1 MSAFVRRLA
10 SRPIVQSLGIL
21 GAGSSAA
28 LAIGGV
34 NPLDAEDLILHPG
47 HYPWSHGGMFEAFDH
62 ASIRRGHQVY
72 TNVCASCH
80 SLELIAYRNLV
91 GVSHTED
98 EAKAMAEESQVLDG
112 PNDDGD
118 MFERPGKLSDYLPK
132 PFKNENAAR
141 KMNNGALPP
150 DLSLIVKARHAGP
163 DYIFSLLTGYCEEP
177 PAGVNVAEN
186 QYYNPYFPGGA
197 IGMAPPL
204 YSEVIEY
211 DDGTPAT
218 KSQLAKD
225 VVTFLNWC
233 AEPEHDDRKRMGM
246 KAMFIL
252 SMAAAATW
260 YTKRTKWAVL
270 KSRQIVQVAKK

>member
-1 MSAFVRRLA
+1 MFRRLL
-10 SRPIVQSLGIL
+10 SRPAVQSLGIFTS
-21 GAGSSAA
+21 GTAVA
-28 LAIGGV
+28 LTIGGV

-47 HYPWSHGGMFEAFDH
+47 NYPWTHGGMFEAFDH

-91 GVSHTED
+91 GVSHTEE
-98 EAKAMAEESQVLDG
+98 EAKVMAEETQVLDG

-132 PFKNENAAR
+132 PFKNEGAAR

-150 DLSLIVKARHAGP
+150 DLSLIVKARHGGP
-163 DYIFSLLTGYCEEP
+163 DYIFSLLTGYCEDP
-177 PAGVNVAEN
+177 PAGVSVAEN

-204 YSEVIEY
+204 YNEVIEY

-260 YTKRTKWAVL
+260 YMKRTKWAVL
-270 KSRQIVQVAKK
+270 KSRQIVRAAAKR